1 MAQGLTL
8 GNIFIEV
15 EYRRMKNMRITVYP
29 PDGRVLAAVPL
40 NTSAELIRGFVVS
53 KLPWIEKHREK
64 FRSNS
69 KAAGSLKEGEKV
81 YVWGKALDLEIVEK
95 PGNPKITISDGC
107 IKMKVRPG
115 ATTAKKQELLD
126 KWYRNAVKE
135 AAPLIIK
142 KWEPLLKVE
151 VLGLYVRKM
160 KSHWGSCN
168 SERQTLRLN
177 SELAKKSPECFEYVI
192 LHEMIHI
199 IEVGHNK
206 RFYSYLNK
214 FMPVWKTIRKKMNS
228 GEL

>member
-1 MAQGLTL
+1 
-8 GNIFIEV
+8 
-15 EYRRMKNMRITVYP
+15 MRLTVYP

-40 NTSAELIRGFVVS
+40 NTPVEGIRGFAVS
-53 KLPWIEKHREK
+53 KLPWIEKYREK
-64 FRSNS
+64 FRHKS
-69 KAAGSLKEGEKV
+69 KTAGPLRDGGKV
-81 YVWGKALDLEIVEK
+81 YVWGEALDLEISEK
-95 PGNPKITISDGC
+95 PGNSKITISGG
-107 IKMKVRPG
+107 IMKMKVRPNSD
-115 ATTAKKQELLD
+115 TAKKQEILD
-126 KWYRNAVKE
+126 KWYRKAVKD
-135 AAPLIIK
+135 AAPAIIK
-142 KWEPLLKVE
+142 KWEALLKVE

-168 SERQTLRLN
+168 RERQTLRLN

-214 FMPVWKTIRKKMNS
+214 YMPSWKTIRKKMNS